1 MSKRNK
7 LCQCQLGGNLTP
19 AQIKKLMN
27 PVRTMP
33 HPIYQYGGCQQHGG
47 NIFSSIAHGF
57 KQTFSNP
64 LRAIAAVGSGGM
76 SEAFI
81 RGGQGFKKVTG
92 LAPSKALGYV
102 APVVGMVAPELAVPL
117 AVGKAGYGMIGL
129 GKKRKRVKRKVHKPR
144 KVRKPKTIRRKRK
157 AKKR

>member
-1 MSKRNK
+1 M
-7 LCQCQLGGNLTP
+7 
-19 AQIKKLMN
+19 
-27 PVRTMP
+27 
-33 HPIYQYGGCQQHGG
+33 
-47 NIFSSIAHGF
+47 
-57 KQTFSNP
+57 
-64 LRAIAAVGSGGM
+64 
-76 SEAFI
+76 
-81 RGGQGFKKVTG
+81 
-92 LAPSKALGYV
+92 

>member
-1 MSKRNK
+1 
-7 LCQCQLGGNLTP
+7 
-19 AQIKKLMN
+19 
-27 PVRTMP
+27 MP

-64 LRAIAAVGSGGM
+64 LRAIAAVGTMGG

-81 RGGQGFKKVTG
+81 RSGQAFKKVTG
-92 LAPSKALGYV
+92 IKPSKALGIIGTPLALV
-102 APVVGMVAPELAVPL
+102 TGGESKIPTAVVGASY
-117 AVGKAGYGMIGL
+117 KMIGL
-129 GKKRKRVKRKVHKPR
+129 GKKRRRAKRKVHKPR